1 MKSVL
6 PIDKALDEITEGK
19 VKETLDLLRSD
30 REVSSLYEQA
40 NKLSILRL
48 GYNDHGIVHAK
59 IASYNALRILNILLT
74 EGVVPNIVSEEVGN
88 EEDSKVAVLLG
99 AFLHDIGLCIAR
111 ENHELLGAIISR
123 PIVKRILEKIYGKVE
138 KSFRMLPIV
147 LEGITCHMGNYQ
159 ATSLEAK
166 IVEVADGT
174 DISKGRARIPFHI
187 GRLDIH
193 KFSAL
198 AIEKIEILKGEK
210 KPLRFEIFME
220 NPAGIFQTEEILIK
234 KIKDAKF
241 EDKVEIVAIIGKE
254 REVRYF

>member
-1 MKSVL
+1 MKNIL
-6 PIDKALDEITEGK
+6 PIDKALDEVAKGK
-19 VKETLDLLRSD
+19 VKEAIDLIRND
-30 REVSSLYEQA
+30 EEVNFLYEQA

-59 IASYNALRILNILLT
+59 IVSYNALRILNILL
-74 EGVVPNIVSEEVGN
+74 EEKIVPNVVSEGIGN
-88 EEDSKVAVLLG
+88 EEDSKVAVLMG

-111 ENHELLGAIISR
+111 ENHELLGAIVAK
-123 PIVKRILEKIYGKVE
+123 PIIERTLEKIYGKTE
-138 KSFRMLPIV
+138 KLFRLLPII

-187 GRLDIH
+187 GKPDIH

-198 AIEKIEILKGEK
+198 AIEKIDILKGEK

-254 REVRYF
+254 KEVRYF